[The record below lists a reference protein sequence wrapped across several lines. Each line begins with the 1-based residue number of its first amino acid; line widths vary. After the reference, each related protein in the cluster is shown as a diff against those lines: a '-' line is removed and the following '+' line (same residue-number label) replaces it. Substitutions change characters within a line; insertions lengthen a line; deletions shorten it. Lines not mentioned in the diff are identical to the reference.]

1 MLLVP
6 WGGDD
11 DDEAARRQGLG
22 LGGEGVQ
29 GLGV

>member
-11 DDEAARRQGLG
+11 DDEAALPGLVFG
-22 LGGEGVQ
+22 SLGG
-29 GLGV
+29 LWDF